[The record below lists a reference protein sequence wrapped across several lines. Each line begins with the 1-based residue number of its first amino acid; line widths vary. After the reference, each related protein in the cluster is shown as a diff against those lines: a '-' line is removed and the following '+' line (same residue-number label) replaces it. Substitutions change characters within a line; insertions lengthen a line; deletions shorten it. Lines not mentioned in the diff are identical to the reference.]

1 MSHQDTYTH
10 NEEYAEF
17 LTNWNANFYAK
28 YADAL
33 KPARLGSRVLDA
45 GCGVGQVAARRVD
58 ADYEAHGVDVSEPSI
73 ARAQNSVPPSR
84 CMTAGGSRIL
94 MRTLCPQGP

>member
-17 LTNWNANFYAK
+17 LANWNTNFYAK

-33 KPARLGSRVLDA
+33 KPARLGARVLDA
-45 GCGVGQVAARRVD
+45 GCGVGQVVARL
-58 ADYEAHGVDVSEPSI
+58 
-73 ARAQNSVPPSR
+73 ARKNHTRAKK
-84 CMTAGGSRIL
+84 
-94 MRTLCPQGP
+94 